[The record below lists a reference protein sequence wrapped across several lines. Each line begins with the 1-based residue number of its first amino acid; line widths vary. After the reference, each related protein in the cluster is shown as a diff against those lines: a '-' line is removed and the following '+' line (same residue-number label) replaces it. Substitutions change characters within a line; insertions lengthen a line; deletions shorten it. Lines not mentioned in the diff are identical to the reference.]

1 MVDTGQETGC
11 AGNISGVDR
20 AEAARLISQAVAEL
34 FFSAEN
40 QSKFHGT
47 ADELGLT
54 PPMLKSLIEL
64 EAGEAVPMRHLAD
77 RWGCDASFVTVTV
90 DGLERQGFV
99 RREVAPHDRRIK
111 TVELTELGE
120 QAREQAVE
128 GVYGPRAGFEALSR
142 TEQVTLAKLLTKMAQ
157 AQADYDEMLL
167 DRSDVRANVRRAAAQ
182 RTREFRGHGHDPGGG
197 WRQVLDAHREELRHL
212 REELVRVR
220 DEIRA
225 QARRPVDEAKS
236 AKADA
241 LAEARAA
248 KAEVKAELK
257 AAREALRSEVTGRP
271 RRQ

>member
-11 AGNISGVDR
+11 ASNISGVDR

-157 AQADYDEMLL
+157 AQADLA
-167 DRSDVRANVRRAAAQ
+167 SARASALADLASSTGRRAWALISS
-182 RTREFRGHGHDPGGG
+182 RTRTSSSRRWRSSSRWASRT
-197 WRQVLDAHREELRHL
+197 WRQPPPWSWAWPRNS
-212 REELVRVR
+212 RVR
-220 DEIRA
+220 WA
-225 QARRPVDEAKS
+225 AARR
-236 AKADA
+236 A
-241 LAEARAA
+241 LARTSG
-248 KAEVKAELK
+248 
-257 AAREALRSEVTGRP
+257 RSSSISS
-271 RRQ
+271 